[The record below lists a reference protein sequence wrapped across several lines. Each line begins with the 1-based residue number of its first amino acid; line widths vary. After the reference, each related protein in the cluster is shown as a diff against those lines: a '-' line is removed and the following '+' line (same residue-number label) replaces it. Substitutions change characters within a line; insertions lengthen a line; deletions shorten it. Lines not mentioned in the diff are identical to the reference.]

1 MTPNEPHTLWLDTRD
16 RILPDGVPLWA
27 FRQTESLRLPHAWG
41 CADRSGCELAH
52 AGVPA
57 LGAPVDITPKTARV
71 ALSPPAKADWS
82 GGRVTIEPG
91 GTLPEITRRNNEVRF

>member
-1 MTPNEPHTLWLDTRD
+1 VGLPPD
-16 RILPDGVPLWA
+16 RIVAPAARLG
-27 FRQTESLRLPHAWG
+27 LR
-41 CADRSGCELAH
+41 DRSGRALAH

-57 LGAPVDITPKTARV
+57 LGAPVDITLETARV
-71 ALSPPAKADWS
+71 VLSLPAKADWS